1 MPRIS
6 HMRSPFWLRQ
16 PGGFIEF
23 SPKLSTGPY
32 RSMASVWNCNGILQ
46 DEFLFILPDD
56 LTQARLLVDQVVKLY
71 NEDHPHQP
79 P

>member
-1 MPRIS
+1 
-6 HMRSPFWLRQ
+6 
-16 PGGFIEF
+16 
-23 SPKLSTGPY
+23 
-32 RSMASVWNCNGILQ
+32 MASVWNCNGILQ